1 MEYRSKTELLG
12 LPLVHICA
20 AAPSG
25 DGLRRKHAMGWIA
38 LGDTAVGALVA
49 VGGGAVGTIAIGGA
63 SVGVLSIGGAS
74 LGVFALGGCA
84 IGYWALGG
92 AALALHAALGGLA
105 VAGEYALGGAA
116 HALHAN
122 DEIAKTFFAKNA
134 FFEAGQ
140 VLMRFSPLALLFVLI
155 PIFANRK
162 HTGDTQERE
171 PFSPR

>member
-12 LPLVHICA
+12 LPLVHICVA
-20 AAPSG
+20 EPSG
-25 DGLRRKHAMGWIA
+25 KGFGRKHALGWIA
-38 LGDTAVGALVA
+38 MGDTAVGALVA
-49 VGGGAVGTIAIGGA
+49 VGGGAMGTLAIGGA

-74 LGVFALGGCA
+74 LGVLALGGCA

-105 VAGEYALGGAA
+105 VAGDYAIGGSV

-122 DEIAKTFFAKNA
+122 DETAKAFFARNA

-140 VLMRFSPLALLFVLI
+140 TLMRFSPLALLFLAI
-155 PIFANRK
+155 PLLANRK
-162 HTGDTQERE
+162 RSEDTHKQE